1 MGTSESD
8 VASETDACEK
18 CGCELGGE
26 VAYIED
32 LDERWCHSCA
42 DNAAEAAYDD
52 TEPYQFIFRNGRAVT
67 VGDDGTLKI
76 GTVNDRPKRAR
87 S

>member
-1 MGTSESD
+1 MDTSKSD
-8 VASETDACEK
+8 VASEADTCEK

-42 DNAAEAAYDD
+42 DNAAEAAYDRQQ
-52 TEPYQFIFRNGRAVT
+52 EANMESP
-67 VGDDGTLKI
+67 
-76 GTVNDRPKRAR
+76 PESAR
-87 S
+87 EEQLRTWDEHQRLHRR